1 MNSNTT
7 PRVARRITSPAVA
20 PPGIPLPTDDAPIPA
35 HRYYTPPPRPLAS
48 CERQRSGEAP
58 ALALTTD
65 TRFHNI
71 VTMTSGHGGVGLSV
85 MASMLAW
92 TLARREHSCALI
104 DADFVAG
111 CLDLLLGVEREPG
124 LRFSQVDAPLGR
136 IEGDAMNHELMMW
149 EGVRVLPY
157 DPWSARQPDWWEVQA
172 AIRALAE
179 TNDVVIVDAGQGGLI
194 ETVPD
199 LRSGM
204 QVIAAEL
211 SVMGLA
217 RAKSHRSRLDSWGC
231 EAPHIVGVEPRGAPR
246 GGGPGLFDCH
256 GIGACQTKCQSVW
269 RRTGRPRHQIGDQR
283 QPQSR
288 ELACRSCRAGH
299 SPGFGSFLQGPV
311 MRYGCRN
318 HSG

>member
-20 PPGIPLPTDDAPIPA
+20 PPGIPLPTDVRRFQRIATTL
-35 HRYYTPPPRPLAS
+35 RRPGRWPHAN
-48 CERQRSGEAP
+48 RQRSGEAP

-65 TRFHNI
+65 TSFHNI

-211 SVMGLA
+211 SVMGWPEQVA
-217 RAKSHRSRLDSWGC
+217 PARLDSWGC

-246 GGGPGLFDCH
+246 GRGH
-256 GIGACQTKCQSVW
+256 VGIGEAQDYLTATV
-269 RRTGRPRHQIGDQR
+269 
-283 QPQSR
+283 
-288 ELACRSCRAGH
+288 L
-299 SPGFGSFLQGPV
+299 GPV
-311 MRYGCRN
+311 KPSVNLCGDVLEASASDR
-318 HSG
+318 

>member
-65 TRFHNI
+65 TSFHNI

-211 SVMGLA
+211 SGMGLA
-217 RAKSHRSRLDSWGC
+217 RAK
-231 EAPHIVGVEPRGAPR
+231 
-246 GGGPGLFDCH
+246 
-256 GIGACQTKCQSVW
+256 
-269 RRTGRPRHQIGDQR
+269 
-283 QPQSR
+283 
-288 ELACRSCRAGH
+288 
-299 SPGFGSFLQGPV
+299 
-311 MRYGCRN
+311 
-318 HSG
+318 

>member
-1 MNSNTT
+1 
-7 PRVARRITSPAVA
+7 
-20 PPGIPLPTDDAPIPA
+20 
-35 HRYYTPPPRPLAS
+35 
-48 CERQRSGEAP
+48 
-58 ALALTTD
+58 
-65 TRFHNI
+65 
-71 VTMTSGHGGVGLSV
+71 
-85 MASMLAW
+85 
-92 TLARREHSCALI
+92 
-104 DADFVAG
+104 
-111 CLDLLLGVEREPG
+111 
-124 LRFSQVDAPLGR
+124 
-136 IEGDAMNHELMMW
+136 MNHELMMW

-246 GGGPGLFDCH
+246 GRGH
-256 GIGACQTKCQSVW
+256 VGIGEAQDYLTAAV
-269 RRTGRPRHQIGDQR
+269 
-283 QPQSR
+283 
-288 ELACRSCRAGH
+288 L
-299 SPGFGSFLQGPV
+299 GPV
-311 MRYGCRN
+311 KPSVNLCGDVLEGLGIRSVTKGSRKAVSLLADLVEQAIRPV
-318 HSG
+318 SGASCKDR